1 MIDDDKDEKTYDLVV
16 VGTGLVES
24 LIACSAAQ
32 AGKKVLHIDALDLY
46 GRNEQTQTLEEFIK
60 EGPSADRG
68 ALENKGAGGDFL
80 KPRVIKDA
88 SSIRRKLEA
97 SVPSVTA
104 VPTVQSWHPR
114 KDHPAFCGHFE
125 KLSGVDYRQEE
136 GASIPA
142 PSPSSSSSPSSSVHP
157 SFQGYRMSTPGS
169 MGRLLLDSRKF
180 ALDLSPKL
188 ILASGDMVDCLLRS
202 GTANYME
209 FKAMDGLYFVS
220 GDESKPSVQRVPCSK
235 SDVFAN
241 ASFTALE
248 KRKLMKFLQAA
259 MDWGRQDKDGA
270 DLNFLNETQLAQ
282 GRSLHRPQNKA
293 AAGTGTEASSSS
305 FKVDAFADR
314 PIQEFLADAKLPE
327 RLQKVVVHALCLH
340 VGPTSGEG
348 SPNTIDAVRT
358 LYRHLLALGRFG
370 NTAFIY
376 PLYGS
381 AELTQAFCRMCA
393 VWGGAYMLRTAV
405 EGLEI
410 DSTVG
415 LVTALHINSSEDN
428 VGKITVKAGAVVM
441 STHDWGGPLTA
452 TTSLVTRT
460 SVCRGAPLDNS
471 ERSFGVLPPETCG
484 NDHCIHIFQLDSG
497 AAVCPDDY
505 TLVYLITT
513 VPSEMGDV
521 EAAGILHAAARL
533 LQSAQPFEELFSSVS
548 RRAQFTAPPIESL
561 PPNVAVVAEQGQEP
575 YIDGALLQARGIFS
589 RLFPGSAFLD
599 PPKTDHED
607 NDEEEFLEG
616 FDEPTELNELAEDPA
631 EASNEAN

>member
-1 MIDDDKDEKTYDLVV
+1 MIDAEEDDKSTYHLVV

-32 AGKKVLHIDALDLY
+32 AGKKVLHIDALDIY

-60 EGPSADRG
+60 EGPSANRG
-68 ALENKGAGGDFL
+68 ALGSEGAGGDFL
-80 KPRVIKDA
+80 KPRVIKDV

-97 SVPSVTA
+97 SVPSVSA
-104 VPTVQSWHPR
+104 VPTVQSWRPR

-125 KLSGVDYRQEE
+125 KLQGDEYRHEE
-136 GASIPA
+136 GASSPA
-142 PSPSSSSSPSSSVHP
+142 PSSSSSSVHP
-157 SFQGYRMSTPGS
+157 SFQGYRMSAPDS

-209 FKAMDGLYFVS
+209 FKAIDGLYFVS

-259 MDWGRQDKDGA
+259 MDWGRHDKDGA

-293 AAGTGTEASSSS
+293 AAGAGTETSSSS
-305 FKVDAFADR
+305 FKVDAFANR

-340 VGPTSGEG
+340 AGATSGEG
-348 SPNTIDAVRT
+348 SPNTLDAVRM

-393 VWGGAYMLRTAV
+393 VWGGTYMLRTAV
-405 EGLEI
+405 EGLEV
-410 DSTVG
+410 DGTSG
-415 LVTALHINSSEDN
+415 LVTALHINSSEEN
-428 VGKITVKAGAVVM
+428 GGKETVKAGAVVM

-471 ERSFGVLPPETCG
+471 ERTFGVLPPGTCG

-513 VPSEMGDV
+513 VPSATDDA
-521 EAAGILHAAARL
+521 EAAGVLHAAARL

-548 RRAQFTAPPIESL
+548 RRVQFTAPPAEAL

-575 YIDGALLQARGIFS
+575 YIDGALLQARVIFA
-589 RLFPGSAFLD
+589 RLFPDSAFLD
-599 PPKTDHED
+599 PPKTGHED
-607 NDEEEFLEG
+607 NDEEDFLEG
-616 FDEPTELNELAEDPA
+616 FDEPAEEPA
-631 EASNEAN
+631 EASEEANESANAE